1 MTRGVLL
8 LRLALAAVLG
18 ICWWKAALAKADPSV
33 EHLMVPSTAMGRDI
47 PVALQAGRPRAL
59 YLPDTFDAGPDVSNW
74 MTAGHPTQ
82 TLAGTA
88 ISVAARA
95 GGADRTVE

>member
-47 PVALQAGRPRAL
+47 PMALLAGGPHAV
-59 YLPDTFDAGPDVSNW
+59 YLPDAFDAGPDVSTW
-74 MTAGHPTQ
+74 VTAGHVTQ
-82 TLAGTA
+82 PLSGKG

-95 GGADRTVE
+95 GSADRTVG

>member
-1 MTRGVLL
+1 V
-8 LRLALAAVLG
+8 
-18 ICWWKAALAKADPSV
+18 
-33 EHLMVPSTAMGRDI
+33 
-47 PVALQAGRPRAL
+47 LQAGRPRAL
-59 YLPDTFDAGPDVSNW
+59 YLPDAFDAGPDVSNW

-82 TLAGTA
+82 TLAGTD